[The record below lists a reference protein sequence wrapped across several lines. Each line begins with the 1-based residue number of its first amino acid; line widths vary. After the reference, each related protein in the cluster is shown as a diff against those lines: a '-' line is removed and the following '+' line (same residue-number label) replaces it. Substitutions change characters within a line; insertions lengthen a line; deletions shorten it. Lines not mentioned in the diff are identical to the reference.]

1 MSGAS
6 EEIAQSTN
14 SSGAQGEE
22 SAKMARRWQPIG
34 PVERRVLGVLVE
46 KAKTT
51 PDVYPM
57 TLNAITTG
65 ANQKNNRDPVMQL
78 TPEDVETAL
87 ERLRSL
93 GAVGLV
99 EGYGRV
105 PKYRHYLYEWLGVDK
120 VEAAVM
126 AELLLRGPQTEGQ
139 LRAHTSRMEPIPDL
153 PTLRQILATLKA
165 KGLVVSLTPEGRG
178 HVVAHTLYSPREM
191 ERLQA
196 QYQQAVQ
203 PLLAEAFEPTSAEMA
218 SVAQADPQP
227 VGMSPG
233 NQTRFVSSSS
243 GVDFLLPQVTEL
255 CQQLAQ
261 LRQQIETL
269 AQKTQQHEETL
280 AWLRKELGF

>member
-1 MSGAS
+1 MSDAS
-6 EEIAQSTN
+6 EEIAPSTN
-14 SSGAQGEE
+14 SSAAPGEE
-22 SAKMARRWQPIG
+22 SVQPPRRWQPIG

-51 PDVYPM
+51 PDVYPL
-57 TLNAITTG
+57 TLHAITTG

-78 TPEDVETAL
+78 TAEDVEAAL
-87 ERLRSL
+87 DRLRSL

-139 LRAHTSRMEPIPDL
+139 LRAHTSRMEPIADL
-153 PTLRQILATLKA
+153 SMLRQILAGLKA

-178 HVVAHTLYSPREM
+178 HVVAHTLYPAREM
-191 ERLQA
+191 EQLQA
-196 QYQQAVQ
+196 QYRQAAHSIR
-203 PLLAEAFEPTSAEMA
+203 PEAYEPIWPEMPSLAGG
-218 SVAQADPQP
+218 QP
-227 VGMSPG
+227 VGMPPG
-233 NQTRFVSSSS
+233 NQTGFVPS
-243 GVDFLLPQVTEL
+243 GLQTLQAQVTEL
-255 CQQLAQ
+255 CRQVTQ

-269 AQKTQQHEETL
+269 AQKTQHHEETL